1 MAMMMVATRE
11 QRRRG
16 RRQSTA
22 MWMHLWRRR
31 RRQRVVRGRKWS
43 EQRLTCRPT
52 GLTGLPDL
60 LCGRLRYTMERHMN
74 HYCLPTTTHFL

>member
-22 MWMHLWRRR
+22 MWMHLWRR